1 MAIYQTILREDSL
14 SKRVSMWNTPLH
26 PLCATLPCSSLFLSH
41 SHHRNS
47 LLFLLP
53 LWNSQDA
60 REGVND
66 PDGDFQGSADW
77 NHRRD
82 SSRLNSNCWG
92 DRKKGKKKRD
102 GGREGREREGKPVS
116 RAGIRTCATH
126 FRFALRILERMYV
139 EVYYYTLEIWMLQRD
154 RLWVNWKGVPYNRN
168 SVSIYFIYY
177 NIQNTCMPC
186 ICHLFKNTYVS
197 RSVRSK
203 AFLNSY
209 IPQIIFCWSATAASL
224 RHDHFRE
231 INQAWV
237 FEASAKRAHRSLY
250 FEVDVPENA
259 KKFTLEFFH
268 DWRIFWPF
276 ARQNSTRNDFRGV
289 ASSAKIIESAGVRPY
304 SLSCRYKMF

>member
-26 PLCATLPCSSLFLSH
+26 PLCATSSRSLLSL

-53 LWNSQDA
+53 LWNSQDG

-92 DRKKGKKKRD
+92 DRKKVKRR
-102 GGREGREREGKPVS
+102 GQEGEREGEPVS

-126 FRFALRILERMYV
+126 FRFAFRILERMYL
-139 EVYYYTLEIWMLQRD
+139 EMYYYTLEMWMLQRE
-154 RLWVNWKGVPYNRN
+154 RLWVNWKGVPYNQN
-168 SVSIYFIYY
+168 SVLIYFTYY
-177 NIQNTCMPC
+177 NMQNTRIPYFYLLVETH
-186 ICHLFKNTYVS
+186 IFPS
-197 RSVRSK
+197 RHS
-203 AFLNSY
+203 FLNSY

-224 RHDHFRE
+224 RHDHFCE

-237 FEASAKRAHRSLY
+237 FEASAKRELIARSIS
-250 FEVDVPENA
+250 E
-259 KKFTLEFFH
+259 
-268 DWRIFWPF
+268 
-276 ARQNSTRNDFRGV
+276 SMFR
-289 ASSAKIIESAGVRPY
+289 
-304 SLSCRYKMF
+304 KM